1 MNHAVRCPRCR
12 NLSRV
17 GADALDQTVAC
28 PHCGRA
34 FTAKAEPSFAPPQ
47 ARRVAP
53 PPAPVP
59 SPEFEDDVPT
69 VHPVHHAAN
78 APMAAPSPGL
88 IGLVLVPFGI
98 PLLWLVAPI
107 LTGRMPVFSFAAPVA
122 LAIGLS
128 GLGLGVAFAQGWTV
142 GTRVRAALALILV
155 GYFTG
160 GFLYFMKKEWA
171 ESIRKGIG
179 PSTRGWSEF
188 SEPREQAYKVKLP
201 GRPIEVN
208 DERQMPGWALKV
220 YRFAE
225 GRRRQRDPLD
235 VTFEVAHGTP
245 PRDVV
250 EPKLSDDEWFA
261 KAREAVLVACEG
273 TVDREQPLTW
283 SGQEPNGRPGKQ
295 YPGREYVLG
304 LPGGAT
310 NRIVRV
316 YRAGDRAY
324 YLAVEGTFVPDDA
337 EYVVAFFSSFSV
349 SK

>member
-1 MNHAVRCPRCR
+1 MIHAVRCPRCR

-17 GADALDQTVAC
+17 GAEALGQTVAC
-28 PHCGRA
+28 PHCARP
-34 FTAKAEPSFAPPQ
+34 FTAAPEPVISPPQ
-47 ARRVAP
+47 ARRSIQP
-53 PPAPVP
+53 PTP
-59 SPEFEDDVPT
+59 SPFVDDDIPT
-69 VHPVHHAAN
+69 VHPTHHAAN
-78 APMAAPSPGL
+78 APTASPSPGL

-98 PLLWLVAPI
+98 PLLWLMGPL
-107 LTGRMPVFSFAAPVA
+107 LTGKSPVFSFAAPVA

-128 GLGLGVAFAQGWTV
+128 GLGLGVAFAQGWRV
-142 GTRVRAALALILV
+142 GTRVRAVLALILV

-179 PSTRGWSEF
+179 PSTRNWFEF

-208 DERQMPGWALKV
+208 DDRQMPGWALKV
-220 YRFAE
+220 FRFAE
-225 GRRRQRDPLD
+225 GRRRQRDALD

-245 PRDVV
+245 PNDVV
-250 EPKLSDDEWFA
+250 EPKLSDEEWFA
-261 KAREAVLVACEG
+261 KAREAVTDGCEG

-283 SGQEPNGRPGKQ
+283 RGNLPNAKQ
-295 YPGREYVLG
+295 YPGREYVLA

-324 YLAVEGTFVPDDA
+324 YLAVEGAFVPDDA
-337 EYVVAFFSSFSV
+337 EYVVAFFSSLTL
-349 SK
+349 K